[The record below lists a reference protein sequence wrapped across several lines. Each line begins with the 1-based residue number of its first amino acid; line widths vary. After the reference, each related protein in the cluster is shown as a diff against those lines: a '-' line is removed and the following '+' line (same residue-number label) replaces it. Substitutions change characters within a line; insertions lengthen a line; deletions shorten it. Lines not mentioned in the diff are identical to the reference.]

1 MSPTPDYLL
10 DTDCLSAT
18 SPVTG
23 AAAASFRHWLAAHG
37 DRLFLSPISLA
48 EIAYGVTR
56 LVHQGATRKAKLLQA
71 WCDDVRAFHQARI
84 LDLNAAIGV
93 RTGQLLAAARFQ
105 GIQPSFEDAAI
116 AATADHHGL
125 TVLTRNLRH
134 FEPMGVPCLDPLAAL
149 PG

>member
-1 MSPTPDYLL
+1 MTVAYLL

-18 SPVTG
+18 SPVAGTTVI
-23 AAAASFRHWLAAHG
+23 ALRDWLAANG

-48 EIAYGVTR
+48 EIAYGIAR
-56 LVHQGATRKAKLLQA
+56 LVHQGATRKAQLLQA
-71 WCDDVRAFHQARI
+71 WSEDVATFHRAHI
-84 LDLNAAIGV
+84 LTLDAAIGF
-93 RTGQLLAAARFQ
+93 RTGQLLATAQAR
-105 GIQPSFEDAAI
+105 GVQPSFEDAAI

-134 FEPMGVPCLDPLAAL
+134 FTPMGIACLDPTTAL